1 MAAQSEHPDPKIKSF
16 TTTYNWHGPAPRRV
30 QLELLTNPVINSTAV
45 NAKLGTK
52 IDLQFIMDR
61 EDGVML
67 KPYVPYA
74 EGMKNNWSG
83 VTGAAGYDFGQH
95 RRNEWDGVSSSDKAL
110 NQAFSTALGLKRQD
124 PVNWVDARPNLRLT
138 PQQAEGLMQNVS
150 GVYVRQARDLYN
162 SKVAGHFS
170 DLTPAQQTVFV
181 DRYYNSNKTI
191 NAAFNRLVF
200 KGDWKGAEN
209 YLRSQA
215 ADTSNSSALRRR
227 LRAEAIAATWSAT
240 HAKWVKVQTNGTLT
254 HYVDA
259 RSI

>member
-1 MAAQSEHPDPKIKSF
+1 
-16 TTTYNWHGPAPRRV
+16 
-30 QLELLTNPVINSTAV
+30 LELLTNPVIDSTAV
-45 NAKLGTK
+45 NARLGTK
-52 IDLQFIMDR
+52 VDLQFIMDR

-74 EGMKNNWSG
+74 EGMKNNRSG

-95 RRNEWDGVSSSDKAL
+95 NRNEWDGVSSSDKAL
-110 NQAFSTALGLKRQD
+110 NQAFSTALGLQRQD
-124 PVNWVDARPNLRLT
+124 AVAWADARPNLRLT
-138 PQQAEGLMQNVS
+138 PRQAEGLMQNVF

-191 NAAFNRLVF
+191 NAAFNRFVF
-200 KGDWKGAEN
+200 KGDWKGTEN

-215 ADTSNSSALRRR
+215 ANTSNSSALRGR
-227 LRAEAIAATWSAT
+227 LSAEA
-240 HAKWVKVQTNGTLT
+240 KLLGNN
-254 HYVDA
+254 
-259 RSI
+259 